1 MELTTR
7 HPLERPIIRKF
18 VADSG
23 GGPKKTIEEL
33 GLSSDLVKLLRE
45 KWKIN
50 ELYPPQQEALPH
62 ALDGKNIMLTI
73 PTASGK
79 SLVAHLTIA
88 HRLKNDLVGQ
98 KAIYVVPLKALASE
112 KYEELKEI
120 ADVTGLKVAL
130 AIGDRSGE
138 IRSIEDS
145 DILVCTS
152 ERLDSLLRNKSDLI
166 TNIGIIVSDEF
177 HLLHDYSRGP
187 TLEVLISRVRHKKPD
202 TQIIALSATVGNCE
216 ELANWLGAKLIQSEW
231 RPVSLHSGTLTDLQI
246 KIHRIDGKGG
256 EEWPEPRIIDG
267 KKGKNLL
274 AVLDDT
280 IAVSYTHLTLP
291 TKRIV

>member
-7 HPLERPIIRKF
+7 HPLERPITRKF

-45 KWKIN
+45 NWKIN

-138 IRSIEDS
+138 IRSIE
-145 DILVCTS
+145 
-152 ERLDSLLRNKSDLI
+152 
-166 TNIGIIVSDEF
+166 
-177 HLLHDYSRGP
+177 
-187 TLEVLISRVRHKKPD
+187 
-202 TQIIALSATVGNCE
+202 
-216 ELANWLGAKLIQSEW
+216 
-231 RPVSLHSGTLTDLQI
+231 
-246 KIHRIDGKGG
+246 
-256 EEWPEPRIIDG
+256 
-267 KKGKNLL
+267 
-274 AVLDDT
+274 
-280 IAVSYTHLTLP
+280 AVSYTHLTLP
-291 TKRIV
+291 TTPYV